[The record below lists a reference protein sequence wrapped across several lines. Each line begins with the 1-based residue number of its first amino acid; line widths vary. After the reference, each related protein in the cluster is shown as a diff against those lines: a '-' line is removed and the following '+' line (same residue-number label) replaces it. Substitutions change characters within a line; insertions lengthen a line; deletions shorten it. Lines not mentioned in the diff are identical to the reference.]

1 MKRKV
6 FSFNSELFMV
16 TGIQKVFMDIHHAIY
31 DEYEAKI
38 VGTIPFSKVHKD
50 LDIQRKDYIRFLN
63 PFIFYKS
70 IVILHQRKFLPVF
83 WLLNHVL
90 FQRISVVY
98 IHHNLF
104 NNLRLLSI
112 MPKTVV
118 AISDE
123 GVRNLHEYF
132 GVPKENIHKI
142 YNCVDDVHPVK
153 HNVYSG
159 GIANILYPGRINDQK
174 RQLMLV
180 DMLKDKLTDKVK
192 ILFAGTGQDIGVLQD
207 KIKDDTHFEC
217 LGYRSDIYALLQK
230 CDFMMLFSGH
240 EGLPIS
246 LIEAN
251 MLGVPAICSDV
262 GGNREIVEN
271 GSNGFVINKDDWKQ
285 LVNTLNS
292 LPDISVKTYQEMSSI
307 SRKRYLKYF
316 TFEIFKKHYLELLN
330 KL

>member
-6 FSFNSELFMV
+6 YSFNSELFMV

-31 DEYEAKI
+31 DEYESKI
-38 VGTIPFSKVHKD
+38 VGTIPFSKIHKD

-63 PFIFYKS
+63 PFMFYNS

-90 FQRISVVY
+90 FQKISVVY
-98 IHHNLF
+98 VHHNLF
-104 NNLRLLSI
+104 NNLRILSV

-132 GVPKENIHKI
+132 GVPMENIHKI
-142 YNCVDDVHPVK
+142 YNCVDDVHPAMHK
-153 HNVYSG
+153 VYRE
-159 GIANILYPGRINDQK
+159 GIAKILYPGRINDQK
-174 RQLMLV
+174 RQLEIV
-180 DMLKDKLTDKVK
+180 DRLKGKLTDKVK
-192 ILFAGTGQDIGVLQD
+192 ILFAGTGKDIGVLQD
-207 KIKDDTHFEC
+207 KIKDDNHFEC
-217 LGYRSDIYALLQK
+217 LGYRSDIYALLQT

-246 LIEAN
+246 LIEAS
-251 MLGVPAICSDV
+251 MLGVPAICSNV

-271 GSNGFVINKDDWKQ
+271 KASGFVIDKDGWQQ
-285 LVNTLNS
+285 LVDTLNS
-292 LPDISVKTYQEMSSI
+292 LAEISARTYQEMSST
-307 SRKRYLKYF
+307 SRKRYLKNF

>member
-63 PFIFYKS
+63 PFMFYKS

-90 FQRISVVY
+90 FQKISVVY

-104 NNLRLLSI
+104 NNLRLLSV

-132 GVPKENIHKI
+132 GVPMENIHKI
-142 YNCVDDVHPVK
+142 YNCVDDVHPIE
-153 HNVYSG
+153 HSIYNG
-159 GIANILYPGRINDQK
+159 GIVKILYPARINNQK
-174 RQLMLV
+174 RQLELI
-180 DMLKDKLTDKVK
+180 DNLKNKLTDNVK
-192 ILFAGTGQDIGVLQD
+192 ILFAGTGQNLDLLLD
-207 KIKDDTHFEC
+207 KIKDDSHFES
-217 LGYRSDIYALLQK
+217 LGYRSDIYKLLQK

-251 MLGVPAICSDV
+251 MLGVPVICSDV
-262 GGNREIVEN
+262 GGNHEIVEN
-271 GSNGFVINKDDWKQ
+271 GTNGFVIGKDDWQK
-285 LVNTLNS
+285 LVDTLNS
-292 LPDISVKTYQEMSSI
+292 LPSISIKKYQEMSSTG
-307 SRKRYLKYF
+307 RKRYLKYF
-316 TFEIFKKHYLELLN
+316 TLEIFKKHYLELL
-330 KL
+330 KTL